1 MTDIDIQKLQHS
13 NNELREIVNNSWDGI
28 GIIDKN
34 SKFIYVNNA
43 FSPILGFTKEELL
56 QSNFHNIMLEEF
68 INPFLSLIDKTLDDK
83 YTNNMDIT
91 CLRKD
96 KQLVYLQI
104 TISPMLNQKFFVINA
119 KDITKQISDA
129 QILNKYV
136 ISAHF
141 DNNGKF
147 TQASEAFYYISG
159 YQSNNLLEKNYWDIR
174 KNPDNGSFD
183 IIKLAI
189 EHNSIFNTK
198 EQFIKEDGVTTFW
211 VDVKIQPVHNKYGDI
226 TGYTALMFDI
236 TNELALKN
244 QNTQL
249 TKEVVN
255 AKDEIKQKDKI
266 LVEQTKL
273 AIMAETLQMIS
284 HQWRQP
290 LNVISI
296 KAQKMELDLSFGN
309 EPTPEQMIQ
318 SLNEIKQKS
327 DELSQTIEDFQSFV
341 QLKDQKIKTTP
352 KQIITKAVE
361 IFANS
366 KDADMIDFIK
376 DIEQDIEIITYP
388 NELST
393 ILVNILTNAKEA
405 ILKNKTKN
413 GVIKLKEYF
422 INNQLIFEISDNGGG
437 IADNIIDKIF
447 EPYFSTKDSQ
457 HGVGLG
463 LYACKIVIETHLK
476 GSIEAINHSS
486 GATIKISLPI

>member
-1 MTDIDIQKLQHS
+1 
-13 NNELREIVNNSWDGI
+13 
-28 GIIDKN
+28 
-34 SKFIYVNNA
+34 
-43 FSPILGFTKEELL
+43 
-56 QSNFHNIMLEEF
+56 
-68 INPFLSLIDKTLDDK
+68 
-83 YTNNMDIT
+83 
-91 CLRKD
+91 
-96 KQLVYLQI
+96 
-104 TISPMLNQKFFVINA
+104 
-119 KDITKQISDA
+119 
-129 QILNKYV
+129 
-136 ISAHF
+136 
-141 DNNGKF
+141 
-147 TQASEAFYYISG
+147 
-159 YQSNNLLEKNYWDIR
+159 
-174 KNPDNGSFD
+174 
-183 IIKLAI
+183 
-189 EHNSIFNTK
+189 
-198 EQFIKEDGVTTFW
+198 
-211 VDVKIQPVHNKYGDI
+211 
-226 TGYTALMFDI
+226 MFDI